1 MFYGKKVCASLKQVR
16 KQIADANGIPYEVTE
31 CKHQGNCKGTC
42 PKCEAELRYIEN
54 QLSLRRAAGLAVSIV
69 GLSLGVAS
77 TFASCSAPQPAGP
90 AQSSE
95 SVQPIPPSIQEE
107 YEGEVI
113 LDGDV
118 FAPESEPVQDSK
130 PSARR
135 NIEDDFELI
144 VCGEDDTAI
153 VEEIEMTAEEEYGSF
168 EEEEEDT
175 DVFMGAVVEPE
186 PEFPGGTDSLVAFIK
201 KNLRYPEFLAE
212 SCIQGR
218 VTLSFVVEKDG
229 SITDIQEMRSPSEYL
244 TEEAIR
250 VVKLMPKWTP
260 AKQGGQAVRVKYML
274 PFTFRLE

>member
-31 CKHQGNCKGTC
+31 CQHQGNCKGTC
-42 PKCEAELRYIEN
+42 PKCESELRYIEN
-54 QLSLRRAAGLAVSIV
+54 QLSLRRAAGMAVSIV
-69 GLSLGVAS
+69 GLSLGVAA

-90 AQSSE
+90 SQSSE

-107 YEGEVI
+107 YEGEII

-118 FAPESEPVQDSK
+118 CAPESEPVQD
-130 PSARR
+130 P
-135 NIEDDFELI
+135 NPLDQCIIEDNFELLAG
-144 VCGEDDTAI
+144 GEDVEIDGMVTKEDYGPIEGEENDSEACFTV
-153 VEEIEMTAEEEYGSF
+153 VEEF
-168 EEEEEDT
+168 
-175 DVFMGAVVEPE
+175 
-186 PEFPGGTDSLVAFIK
+186 PEFPGGTEAMMDFIK
-201 KNLRYPEFLAE
+201 KNLRYPEFLGE

-250 VVKLMPKWTP
+250 VVKLMPKWKP
-260 AKQGGQAVRVKYML
+260 GKQRGQAVRVKYML
-274 PFTFRLE
+274 PITFRLE

>member
-31 CKHQGNCKGTC
+31 CQHQGNCKGTC
-42 PKCEAELRYIEN
+42 PKCETELRYIEN
-54 QLSLRRAAGLAVSIV
+54 QLSLRRAAGMAVSIV
-69 GLSLGVAS
+69 GLSLGVAA

-90 AQSSE
+90 SQPSE

-107 YEGEVI
+107 YEGEII

-118 FAPESEPVQDSK
+118 CAPESEPVQD
-130 PSARR
+130 P
-135 NIEDDFELI
+135 NPLDQCIIEDNFELLAG
-144 VCGEDDTAI
+144 GEDVEIDGMVTKEDYGPIEGEENDSEACFTV
-153 VEEIEMTAEEEYGSF
+153 VEE
-168 EEEEEDT
+168 
-175 DVFMGAVVEPE
+175 E
-186 PEFPGGTDSLVAFIK
+186 PEFPGGTEALMDFIK

-250 VVKLMPKWTP
+250 VVKLMPKWKP
-260 AKQGGQAVRVKYML
+260 GKQRGQAVRVKYML
-274 PFTFRLE
+274 PITFRLE

>member
-31 CKHQGNCKGTC
+31 CQHQGNCKGTC

-54 QLSLRRAAGLAVSIV
+54 QLSLRRSAGMAVSIV
-69 GLSLGVAS
+69 GLSLGVAA

-90 AQSSE
+90 SQPSE
-95 SVQPIPPSIQEE
+95 SVQPIPPSMSEE
-107 YEGEVI
+107 YEGEII

-118 FAPESEPVQDSK
+118 CAPESEPVQDPK
-130 PSARR
+130 PSVRR
-135 NIEDDFELI
+135 NIEDDYELI

-153 VEEIEMTAEEEYGSF
+153 VEEIEMTDEAEYGPVEGEDADSEACF
-168 EEEEEDT
+168 TDVEED
-175 DVFMGAVVEPE
+175 
-186 PEFPGGTDSLVAFIK
+186 PEFPGGTEVLMDFIK
-201 KNLRYPEFLAE
+201 KNLRYPEFLGE

-218 VTLSFVVEKDG
+218 VILSFVVEKDG

-260 AKQGGQAVRVKYML
+260 AKRRGQAVRVKYML

>member
-31 CKHQGNCKGTC
+31 CQHQGNCKGTC

-54 QLSLRRAAGLAVSIV
+54 QLSLRRAAGMAVSIV
-69 GLSLGVAS
+69 GLSLGVAA

-90 AQSSE
+90 SQPSE

-107 YEGEVI
+107 YEGEII

-118 FAPESEPVQDSK
+118 CAPESEPVQD
-130 PSARR
+130 P
-135 NIEDDFELI
+135 NPLDQCIIEDNFELLAG
-144 VCGEDDTAI
+144 GEDVEIDGMVTKEDYGPIEGEDADSEACFTV
-153 VEEIEMTAEEEYGSF
+153 VEE
-168 EEEEEDT
+168 
-175 DVFMGAVVEPE
+175 E
-186 PEFPGGTDSLVAFIK
+186 PEFPGGTEALMDFIK

-250 VVKLMPKWTP
+250 VVKLMPKWKP
-260 AKQGGQAVRVKYML
+260 GKQRGQAVRVKYML
-274 PFTFRLE
+274 PITFRLE

>member
-69 GLSLGVAS
+69 GLSLGVAA

-90 AQSSE
+90 SQPAE
-95 SVQPIPPSIQEE
+95 SVQLVPPPLQEE
-107 YEGEVI
+107 TEGEII
-113 LDGDV
+113 LDGDIC
-118 FAPESEPVQDSK
+118 APESESK
-130 PSARR
+130 QEPSNQRF
-135 NIEDDFELI
+135 IEDNLELI

-153 VEEIEMTAEEEYGSF
+153 VEEIEMDDFGDIIEGEENDSEACF
-168 EEEEEDT
+168 T
-175 DVFMGAVVEPE
+175 VVEEE
-186 PEFPGGTDSLVAFIK
+186 PEFPGGTEALMAFIN
-201 KNLRYPEFLAE
+201 KNLCYPASVAE

-229 SITDIQEMRSPSEYL
+229 SITDIQEMRSPSEEL
-244 TEEAIR
+244 TKEAIR
-250 VVKLMPKWTP
+250 VINLMPKWKP
-260 AKQGGQAVRVKYML
+260 GKHSGQNVRVKYML